1 MKYQNK
7 LLLSMVAICVANSV
21 AAQQQGRIEAGQFD
35 IIPSL
40 NTSMSYVDNVARAT
54 DGQAKIY
61 SWRSILSPEIIAAT
75 EVDGNPVQFGYRLER
90 GTFFSSSADDYTD
103 HFVEALTDYELN
115 SRHTINAI
123 LRYEDGHEDRGTGFS
138 LGGGSD
144 LTTPDTYK
152 SIYYG
157 AEYTYGS
164 LNSAGEVVLK
174 ADRTTL
180 DYDRNEFAYLI
191 RDRATNRIGAEFNYQ
206 IAPSTE
212 LVFDFTRSFI
222 RYDNN
227 LLENSLESNE
237 NRLLVGIAWENTA
250 ATSGYAKI
258 GYKEKDFAASNRD
271 NFYGT
276 DWEVGIEWQ
285 PLTYSTVNF
294 STSADTNE
302 TNGEG
307 SLIRGRNYRL
317 SWTHQWLERLSSSLR
332 YARENNEY
340 IVDDEDFSNRDDKLS
355 IYAASLNYEA
365 RRWLSFSLF
374 YRIEDRDSNRE
385 AINFDQSVVGVS
397 AEVTL

>member
-1 MKYQNK
+1 MKNQNK
-7 LLLSMVAICVANSV
+7 LLLSGVAMCVASCV
-21 AAQQQGRIEAGQFD
+21 AAQEQGRIEAGRFD

-40 NTSMSYVDNVARAT
+40 NTSMSYVDNVARAA

-90 GTFFSSSADDYTD
+90 GTYFSSSADDYTD
-103 HFVEALTDYELN
+103 HFIEALTDYELN
-115 SRHTINAI
+115 SRHTINAA

-138 LGGGSD
+138 LGGGSG
-144 LTTPDTYK
+144 LTSPDTYK
-152 SIYYG
+152 SMFYG
-157 AEYTYGS
+157 AEYIYGS
-164 LNSAGEVVLK
+164 VTSVGEVVVK

-180 DYDRNEFAYLI
+180 DYDRGEFAYLI
-191 RDRATNRIGAEFNYQ
+191 RDRATNRVGAEFNYQ

-258 GYKEKDFAASNRD
+258 GYKEKEFAASNRD

-285 PLTYSTVNF
+285 PLAYSTVNF

-317 SWTHQWLERLSSSLR
+317 SWNHQWLERLSTSLR
-332 YARENNEY
+332 YVRENDEY
-340 IVDDEDFSNRDDKLS
+340 IVDDEEFSNRDDKLNTYS
-355 IYAASLNYEA
+355 AALNYKA

-374 YRIEDRDSNRE
+374 YKLQDRDSNRE
-385 AINFDQSVVGVS
+385 TINFEQSMVGVS
-397 AEVTL
+397 AEVAL